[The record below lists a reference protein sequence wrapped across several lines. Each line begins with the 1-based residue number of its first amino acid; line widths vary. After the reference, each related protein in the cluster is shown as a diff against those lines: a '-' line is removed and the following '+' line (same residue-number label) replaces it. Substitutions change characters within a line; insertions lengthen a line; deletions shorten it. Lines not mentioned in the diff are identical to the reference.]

1 MLLTAEEA
9 ALVLDGYIADPTYR
23 PMLVSVYQSSVDLY
37 KQSDIGDD
45 VDPLSRYESG
55 PTAPPARPRQAEQ
68 VREDDTPVT
77 FPRMVPAR
85 YWAGHAGAVVVLLV
99 GSADGVKVVGLATV
113 SGGTRNRKSHG
124 IRDVQVGPWRVVHP
138 FPLSDLMEGLDS
150 AQRTRLERML
160 YEPIRDLPQAMDEI
174 VRRNLR
180 RLYPDYDATVRELQ
194 PTMSSAI
201 DRSPAGIHRRD
212 RVATALRMFG
222 YKYWKDVVPEP
233 SDEAEELRSEY
244 ADALVHSVVA
254 HEDDYIT
261 DDAAV
266 FPSWQ
271 RSDRPNRGWWV
282 FRSRSRRLLVKN
294 INVSTAEGR
303 TGADLVYVRRN
314 PDAVVLVQYKLLEK
328 SKKPA
333 RLLYRPNDGR
343 LNSQMIRLLDLE
355 KPPEGAAEWSVDEYR
370 IGPGFTFVK
379 FVAPYPP
386 NRTQN
391 DGLSDGF
398 YFPTAVLQKML
409 EKPDTGPSGGT
420 VFYPDARR
428 YIDPSTFV
436 KLVQDNWIGTT
447 ARATDVVFE
456 ALGLRRPEERT
467 PFTIAV
473 DELSDLW

>member
-1 MLLTAEEA
+1 
-9 ALVLDGYIADPTYR
+9 
-23 PMLVSVYQSSVDLY
+23 
-37 KQSDIGDD
+37 
-45 VDPLSRYESG
+45 
-55 PTAPPARPRQAEQ
+55 
-68 VREDDTPVT
+68 
-77 FPRMVPAR
+77 
-85 YWAGHAGAVVVLLV
+85 
-99 GSADGVKVVGLATV
+99 
-113 SGGTRNRKSHG
+113 
-124 IRDVQVGPWRVVHP
+124 
-138 FPLSDLMEGLDS
+138 
-150 AQRTRLERML
+150 
-160 YEPIRDLPQAMDEI
+160 
-174 VRRNLR
+174 
-180 RLYPDYDATVRELQ
+180 
-194 PTMSSAI
+194 
-201 DRSPAGIHRRD
+201 
-212 RVATALRMFG
+212 MFG

-233 SDEAEELRSEY
+233 TDQVGELRSEY
-244 ADALVHSVVA
+244 ADALVDSVVA
-254 HEDDYIT
+254 NEDDYIT

-343 LNSQMIRLLDLE
+343 LDSQVSRLLDLE
-355 KPPEGAAEWSVDEYR
+355 KPQEGAAERSVDDYR

-386 NRTQN
+386 NRSED

-398 YFPTAVLQKML
+398 YFPAAILKKML

-428 YIDPSTFV
+428 YIDPTTFV

-447 ARATDVVFE
+447 AKATDVVFT
-456 ALGLRRPEERT
+456 ALGLRMPEERT

-473 DELSDLW
+473 DELSDPW